1 MSTQLEFNRVT
12 FGLPV
17 ETFRVDAYIAL
28 EERLPVVTEFVLR
41 LLKVCGKVPLPALRD
56 YFGFSDGEALAVV
69 ESLSRQGLIEILDDE
84 AQLTLFA
91 LERFQ
96 EAGED
101 YPRFSKVELKSDEVT
116 FDLVSFTPLRAIGR
130 EMPSDNILKLNAS
143 EDALGSSV
151 DRARSAYRHKYAEV
165 AALRADLRERSFGV
179 YSVEDVE
186 SKRRNYVPVPVAFL
200 LDSDG
205 QVERKIDE
213 AFERIAPPELVAF
226 VNEQVTGAIPRTL
239 TIGTPGLEEF
249 IDTFELKVVSQYMTG
264 KKFDVLRYLTDVQ
277 IARSVKYGEGME
289 PLFGSLYLPE
299 NREKIVSRLKDR
311 RGGKRRHGPLL
322 TSLAWLVP
330 DSPLWGRGE
339 YLSSSVNAF
348 AGELQAHGLADS
360 LYMFAYSEQG
370 QDTETVNQ
378 LRTPQLRELH
388 FSRPLAPDYQLMS
401 GRLELMLYPTGFM
414 AAICHVPLPGSSGL
428 WIGIGFLST
437 RANHLDTAQKLMRK
451 AMGGNRYGRRGKLSQ
466 KDTRAQPN
474 SFEEACGF
482 LNYCGLVEKG
492 NTDS

>member
-1 MSTQLEFNRVT
+1 MNTQIEFNRVT

-69 ESLSRQGLIEILDDE
+69 ESLSRQGLLDVVDDD
-84 AQLTLFA
+84 AQLTIFA

-116 FDLVSFTPLRAIGR
+116 FDLVSFTPLRAVGR

-143 EDALGSSV
+143 EEALGNSIE
-151 DRARSAYRHKYAEV
+151 RARNAYRHKYPEV

-186 SKRRNYVPVPVAFL
+186 SRRRNYIPVPVSFV

-213 AFERIAPPELVAF
+213 AFERMAPPELVAF

-239 TIGTPGLEEF
+239 TIGSPGLDEF
-249 IDTFELKVVSQYMTG
+249 IDTFELKAISQYMTG
-264 KKFDVLRYLTDVQ
+264 KKFDLLRYLSEVQ

-289 PLFGSLYLPE
+289 PLFGSLYQPD

-339 YLSSSVNAF
+339 YLSSSVNSFTA
-348 AGELQAHGLADS
+348 ELQTFGTADS
-360 LYMFAYSEQG
+360 LHMFAYSEQG
-370 QDTETVNQ
+370 QDAEVVNQ

-388 FSRPLAPDYQLMS
+388 FSRPMAPDHQLMS

-428 WIGIGFLST
+428 WAGIGFLST

-466 KDTRAQPN
+466 KDTRSQPN

-482 LNYCGLVEKG
+482 LNYCGLVGKE